1 MYSYHIFYFPFKW
14 EIPEKQAKLFGEQTN
29 LENIRINA
37 WTNWLHNPVVMD
49 KEEADALYNEKNFFY
64 QFVHP
69 VLYDTGKPDS
79 IIKHFKRK
87 EPQEREVSYIVSQK
101 GGKTYTLKVDA
112 INLNLYATG
121 VGMLTFFLK
130 NDRENQKD
138 PKDILSINQYG
149 RRIFPPFI
157 GDVENRYEI
166 AESISIEGLNGDV
179 SLFHENFSDYTNKDP
194 WKLACFIRNL
204 ISDLSNELKI
214 TPVIDD
220 RMFVNCWYAND
231 DITDKFKYANKKGLN
246 TFFKYN
252 DFWYK
257 YVFVDVN
264 TDTCQNDEMKEK
276 LLSDQTYKRWQ
287 KSGMLYGASRYSFVF
302 LSTNEW
308 FQTNILATYMQ
319 TVYSRMIEL
328 ILIQYASRLR
338 FSDEVTRVSHL
349 SKEKN
354 IEKPV
359 VEQISS
365 LYKEYIRFINQVH
378 FREVS
383 PQDQG
388 IELYQLISK
397 TLNIEKY
404 VEKVDKE
411 IAELHQYMDLLDD
424 KIRNRNAEIL
434 NYIAAGFL
442 PATLFF
448 TLLSSNEKN
457 LSAIPFGWK
466 IVIGVALSALILGI
480 LYLIKNKKK

>member
-14 EIPEKQAKLFGEQTN
+14 EVPECRSKLFGEQTN

-37 WTNWLHNPVVMD
+37 WTNWVHNPVME
-49 KEEADALYNEKNFFY
+49 EEANALYNEKNFFY

-69 VLYDTGKPDS
+69 ILYDTGKPGS
-79 IIKHFKRK
+79 IIKHFTRK
-87 EPQEREVSYIVSQK
+87 EPQEREVSYIISQK

-112 INLNLYATG
+112 INLNLYASG
-121 VGMLTFFLK
+121 VGMMTFFLQ
-130 NDRENQKD
+130 NERENQKS
-138 PKDILSINQYG
+138 PEDILSINQYG

-157 GDVENRYEI
+157 EDVEGRSEI
-166 AESISIEGLNGDV
+166 AEYISIEGLNGETY
-179 SLFHENFSDYTNKDP
+179 LFYEDFSNYTNKDP
-194 WKLACFIRNL
+194 WRVACFIHNL
-204 ISDLSNELKI
+204 ISDLSSKLEI

-220 RMFVNCWYAND
+220 RMFVNCWYASD
-231 DITDKFKYANKKGLN
+231 DITDKFKNAHKEELN
-246 TFFKYN
+246 MFFKHN

-257 YVFVDVN
+257 YVFVDVG
-264 TDTCQNDEMKEK
+264 TVTCQNDEMREK

-287 KSGMLYGASRYSFVF
+287 KNGMLYGSSRYSFVF

-308 FQTNILATYMQ
+308 FQTNILATYMR

-338 FSDEVTRVSHL
+338 FSDEVTRVSNL
-349 SKEKN
+349 SKGQEIDKS
-354 IEKPV
+354 I

-365 LYKEYIRFINQVH
+365 LYKEYIRFINQIH

-424 KIRNRNAEIL
+424 KIRNRNAETL

-448 TLLSSNEKN
+448 TLLSSNERN
-457 LSAIPFGWK
+457 LCAIPFGWK
-466 IVIGVALSALILGI
+466 IVIGVALSALALIILR
-480 LYLIKNKKK
+480 LIRNKK